1 MTDMD
6 TLRDAAV
13 AALKAAN
20 TLAGQR
26 VYSPRDWPTWNG
38 IHPAIIV
45 RTPDESA
52 QSLGPVG
59 VPTFNTTITLAIS
72 GRVERDSEA
81 HADADARTL
90 AKQIKAAILQN
101 GQFIK
106 TQAVQQFVG
115 FTSRIEVTAEAR
127 KHIGEVTVSLSVEVF
142 QVYEPIIDADGDP
155 IGTPLHN
162 VRIHIDAIEPFDA
175 SGTYPNAAFPDA
187 VTPAP
192 RHSGPDGR
200 DEGALTLT
208 LPQ

>member
-45 RTPDESA
+45 RTPNESA

-59 VPTFNTTITLAIS
+59 VPTFNTTITLTIS
-72 GRVERDSEA
+72 GRTERDSEA

-90 AKQIKAAILQN
+90 AQQIKSAILQN

-115 FTSRIEVTAEAR
+115 FTSRIEVTAEGR
-127 KHIGEVTVSLSVEVF
+127 QHIGDVTVSFSIEVF
-142 QVYEPIIDADGDP
+142 QVYEPTIDAAGDP
-155 IGTPLHN
+155 IGTPLTN

-175 SGTYPNAAFPDA
+175 SGTYANAAFPDA

-192 RHSGPDGR
+192 RQSGPDGR